1 MLEFS
6 ESMSKKA
13 VASAARFAAVSMA
26 AHWSL
31 RDRASKKPSRFKG
44 GTEEEGRGRVGME
57 EEGKGGKDGKGG
69 DGGKDGEEEAG
80 ERVASLSSLLP
91 ASWFL
96 TPQERAAVAGSVEKA
111 AASLADPACGR
122 RRLAAERAIRDAAF
136 YHAALRLGEVL
147 LGPEGHDVLSGC
159 PEDAARR
166 TDWIRACAEELARK
180 ASLGG
185 AAAAAASLMAGST
198 RSAHELLESL
208 SEGASAS

>member
-31 RDRASKKPSRFKG
+31 RDLASKKPPRFKG
-44 GTEEEGRGRVGME
+44 GTEEGGRWRVAME
-57 EEGKGGKDGKGG
+57 EEGKGGKGGEVGKGG
-69 DGGKDGEEEAG
+69 DGEKDGEEEAE
-80 ERVASLSSLLP
+80 ERIASLSSLLP

-96 TPQERAAVAGSVEKA
+96 TPQERAGVAGSAEKA
-111 AASLADPACGR
+111 AASLAAPACGH
-122 RRLAAERAIRDAAF
+122 RRLATEREIQDAVF

-166 TDWIRACAEELARK
+166 T
-180 ASLGG
+180 
-185 AAAAAASLMAGST
+185 
-198 RSAHELLESL
+198 
-208 SEGASAS
+208 